1 MKPFHLMCS
10 IFDPKEITVL
20 SRGERRDG
28 GENYTTGRG
37 LSDLSAISFYRWQDE
52 RKREIARKHKVLKYH
67 GHETNRKILSEK
79 KGKFYVCERIAK
91 KFLFIICDF

>member
-52 RKREIARKHKVLKYH
+52 RKREIARKHSLEISWPRERTEKFCLKKR
-67 GHETNRKILSEK
+67 ENFTSVKE
-79 KGKFYVCERIAK
+79 
-91 KFLFIICDF
+91 

>member
-28 GENYTTGRG
+28 GENYTTGRRG

-67 GHETNRKILSEK
+67 GHENEPKNFVK
-79 KGKFYVCERIAK
+79 KGKNLR
-91 KFLFIICDF
+91 L